1 MFSLQK
7 IMFKLLVILFIAKY
21 VTASFNYYQLSKIC
35 GKCFVF
41 DKSSKEFRVGIKK
54 KIIFCE
60 KKKQITVLYIVRI
73 AQAQSQYNHN
83 KCLGFYG
90 LKNNQRYVFL

>member
-21 VTASFNYYQLSKIC
+21 ITASFNYYQLSKIC

-54 KIIFCE
+54 KIFFCE
-60 KKKQITVLYIVRI
+60 KKKTDNSVVYCAHSASTSAI
-73 AQAQSQYNHN
+73 
-83 KCLGFYG
+83 
-90 LKNNQRYVFL
+90 

>member
-1 MFSLQK
+1 M
-7 IMFKLLVILFIAKY
+7 
-21 VTASFNYYQLSKIC
+21 
-35 GKCFVF
+35 
-41 DKSSKEFRVGIKK
+41 
-54 KIIFCE
+54 
-60 KKKQITVLYIVRI
+60 LYIVRI